1 MGRMTYKEVK
11 DVLSLHGVE
20 LISKEYKNTTTP
32 INMIC
37 KCGKPFSKIMKIM
50 KKSGLY
56 MCNECVLKRQA
67 ENQMKP
73 YEEVKKL
80 LEERGFALCVEKNEY
95 KGLKYKYLVECKNGH
110 KRQQVIQ
117 DIISGHNCKVCA
129 SIENG
134 KKQSHSFEYI
144 KEYIEN
150 FNYKLLSKE
159 CDYKNSY
166 SHITVQCDK
175 NHSEYCVSFDNF
187 RGGARCPHCYNEKR
201 GRSSLVPYSDRC
213 EYVESFGYKI
223 ITSEDE
229 YVDASHPIEVMCDK
243 GHIYTTNLHG
253 FRNGYRCTKCNIS
266 KGEMLIESL
275 LKKNNIIFETQHTFD
290 DCKFKR
296 VLLFDFYLPKQNTL
310 IEYDG
315 RQHFEIVKAFGGLE
329 GFIDTKIRD
338 TIKNEYCKNNNIKL
352 IRIPY
357 WEFDNIENILLK
369 NLII

>member
-37 KCGKPFSKIMKIM
+37 KCGIPFCKIMKIM

-56 MCNECVLKRQA
+56 MCNECVLKRQI

-117 DIISGHNCKVCA
+117 DIISGHDCKVCA

-159 CDYKNSY
+159 CDYKNSS

-296 VLLFDFYLPKQNTL
+296 VLLFDFYLPKQNIL

-315 RQHFEIVKAFGGLE
+315 RQHFEIVKAFG
-329 GFIDTKIRD
+329 
-338 TIKNEYCKNNNIKL
+338 C
-352 IRIPY
+352 
-357 WEFDNIENILLK
+357 
-369 NLII
+369 